1 MIAMAVAAQLS
12 GLLDGYLHSPALWG
26 ISAFLLVVNVALL
39 GLGHRR
45 PAWVPAVSPWIYL
58 SSATLL
64 LLSQGSAPSGLTM
77 ILLIPVLSVALR
89 GSLTQSLVTNA
100 GMVAALALVSA
111 EHHLG
116 WVVGIRVL
124 ALWGAMGVTICVSIL
139 QLRAR
144 LVDEQVD
151 LVREATTDMVTGL
164 ANRRGF
170 VESIAVIRGQREF
183 AVLTIDVDGLK
194 AVNDD
199 FGHDAGDELI
209 RSVATA
215 CASAARKG
223 DLVARLGGD
232 EFAIFAVGA
241 SASDGRLIADR
252 IQEAVSNVVVRGRRA
267 RASIGVAAGGPQSQL
282 EDVLS
287 ASDAAMYADKRQA
300 KMRAL
305 QSA

>member
-1 MIAMAVAAQLS
+1 
-12 GLLDGYLHSPALWG
+12 
-26 ISAFLLVVNVALL
+26 
-39 GLGHRR
+39 
-45 PAWVPAVSPWIYL
+45 
-58 SSATLL
+58 
-64 LLSQGSAPSGLTM
+64 M

-89 GSLTQSLVTNA
+89 GTLPQSLVANA
-100 GMVAALALVSA
+100 GMIAALAIVSA

-116 WVVGIRVL
+116 WVVSIRVL
-124 ALWGAMGVTICVSIL
+124 ALWGAMGATICVSVL

-164 ANRRGF
+164 TNRRGF
-170 VESIAVIRGQREF
+170 VESIAATRGQHQF

-209 RSVATA
+209 RRVAGA
-215 CASAARKG
+215 CAGAARKG
-223 DLVARLGGD
+223 DLVARVGGD

-241 SASDGRLIADR
+241 SAADGRLIAAR
-252 IQEAVSNVVVRGRRA
+252 IQDAVSAVTVRGRRA
-267 RASIGVAAGGPQSQL
+267 RASIGVAAGGAESQL
-282 EDVLS
+282 EEVLS

-300 KMRAL
+300 KSRAL